1 MNLFDRFNNR
11 FARSSQMHTVGDVNS
26 GPMEQPPP
34 PDNINTTFVGQN
46 NNTIEVTVSNYDC
59 PEKWVNFNVPPSRTA
74 PNISCP
80 PNDVTSIP
88 RTQSSGMFK
97 SKLSVSASS
106 SQLKRAKTPMS
117 SFYNVSSDED
127 EQSDEEDAGK
137 DVYGEVEISAIESAS
152 AFERRSLRIRRS
164 LDKAKAALPVDF
176 ADRIGVAPMMTDS
189 TYRDRSTTHHTRP
202 RVEAMEDPAGS
213 DEEDY
218 LGRPPTGDEEFANDE
233 KPEDTEQHKI
243 SASSKGGSFNPPES
257 LGIVDDKE
265 QCISSSTAS
274 SKSSTVG
281 YNQYGIQWDAEPLR
295 PLEEIM
301 PDFRKKPSGSTYLL
315 RSVAQRSGCRCALCG
330 HDSLLLFPVL
340 DASLAL
346 ANWNLWSP
354 VTKGHGRFSHHERSQ
369 PFHTTTTEI
378 QSKLVVFR
386 QCRGWYEVLN
396 EDQQPIPHLTTVEQ
410 VRRAKPSTFLI
421 RRDLRCLAAPPSL
434 LIPPIKE
441 ARATGDGPQPPPF
454 PSSVIAI
461 ATAPETLMNS
471 TSEVLQAGTLMH
483 YVTYLPH
490 CSVKRGRKI
499 KELGLLL
506 ATIRSPGSPMY
517 RNKGGDNS
525 SDLLPSRAYYIG
537 LEDTT
542 PAVFPPKFAISP
554 VAGPENISGVHSL
567 ASILRKFR
575 LPLSVRPIFM
585 QDNFTSVDRSP
596 KEPHVQPISF
606 GNSSLLSCGLA
617 AVQGLSFGDHNYLRL
632 ESVCRSDLLII
643 SPVSSP
649 ERLFLITPS
658 MLPDHVF
665 QLGTSADPA
674 FLRLLENHRLQ
685 ATNFLAVAHPKETLN
700 YLVRHMRDVT
710 REQRDSYAT
719 RKNSKVRTGGRNSAA
734 SVESQM
740 TQEEIYRAYDEIDE
754 IYFYIRHGYY
764 PSKNRRPE
772 TPVKYES
779 PQPTNKAP
787 KEQGGQVTQPDV
799 DSSVKRGPIA
809 AADSMPQS
817 RTGMPTAEE
826 LLAASLGT
834 PVRNNSFHSKWT
846 NGSGTLVT
854 STYRVQPKEYGI

>member
-1 MNLFDRFNNR
+1 MNLFERFNNR
-11 FARSSQMHTVGDVNS
+11 FARSSQLPTVSDVNS

-34 PDNINTTFVGQN
+34 PDTISTTFVGQN

-59 PEKWVNFNVPPSRTA
+59 PEKWVNFSVPPSRTV
-74 PNISCP
+74 PNIACP
-80 PNDVTSIP
+80 PNDATTIP
-88 RTQSSGMFK
+88 RTQSIGTFK
-97 SKLSVSASS
+97 SKLSVTASS

-137 DVYGEVEISAIESAS
+137 CVYGEAGINATESAS

-176 ADRIGVAPMMTDS
+176 VDRIGVAPMMTDS
-189 TYRDRSTTHHTRP
+189 TYRDRSTTRHVRP
-202 RVEAMEDPAGS
+202 RAEATEDPAGS

-218 LGRPPTGDEEFANDE
+218 LGRPPTGDEEFTNDE
-233 KPEDTEQHKI
+233 KPEDTEQHKL
-243 SASSKGGSFNPPES
+243 STSSKGISFNPPES

-281 YNQYGIQWDAEPLR
+281 YNQSGINWDAEPLR

-354 VTKGHGRFSHHERSQ
+354 VTKGHGRFGHHERSQ
-369 PFHTTTTEI
+369 PFQTTTTEI

-471 TSEVLQAGTLMH
+471 TSEVLPAGTLMH

-506 ATIRSPGSPMY
+506 ATIRSLGSPMC
-517 RNKGGDNS
+517 RNKGGDDAS
-525 SDLLPSRAYYIG
+525 EVPPSRAYYIG
-537 LEDTT
+537 LEDST

-585 QDNFTSVDRSP
+585 QDSSTFVDRSP
-596 KEPHVQPISF
+596 KESHMQPISF
-606 GNSSLLSCGLA
+606 GNSSLLNCGLA

-719 RKNSKVRTGGRNSAA
+719 RKNSKIRTSGRNSVP

-772 TPVKYES
+772 TPLKYES
-779 PQPTNKAP
+779 PQPINKSP
-787 KEQGGQVTQPDV
+787 KEQAGQATQPDV
-799 DSSVKRGPIA
+799 DSSPKRGPTA
-809 AADSMPQS
+809 AADSMQQS

-834 PVRNNSFHSKWT
+834 PVRNNSFHSKWP
-846 NGSGTLVT
+846 NGSGTPVT